1 MSRWSFLALLLI
13 LFIPIP
19 AAIVRGQADAV
30 DVELEYKFGEWIKI
44 RVIPPAD
51 ASDSS
56 FQAFLQTTDEEN
68 TWSSPVLQPG
78 DQEIEFQVNPN
89 EMHLRAFSNLVYWVE
104 MNTAGDQTVS
114 TAKTAFYYE
123 DNRFEWETRSQSPFE
138 VRWHEGDAAFGQ
150 NLLDIAQQ
158 GLVQVQTLMPLPT
171 PEKVSL
177 YAYANAADMRA
188 TLQTGTR
195 NWVGAHTDPDL
206 GVMVVSLPPG
216 PEQRLEM
223 ERQIPHEL
231 MHILLYQKVG
241 PAYIN
246 LPVWLNEGLASIAE
260 LYPNPDFRVLLE
272 SAYEKETLLPMQS
285 LCNSFPVDAAGAYL
299 AYAQAESF
307 TRYLH
312 QQYGSILLDQLVRQY
327 ANGLD
332 CERGIEVTLGST
344 MNQVEREWRRETLGE
359 DPWSTALS
367 NLAPWLVLL
376 GAVLAVPVVLIFV
389 TLRSKPAGRASEKQR

>member
-123 DNRFEWETRSQSPFE
+123 DNRFEWKTRSQSPFE
-138 VRWHEGDAAFGQ
+138 VRWHEA
-150 NLLDIAQQ
+150 
-158 GLVQVQTLMPLPT
+158 MPLLGRT
-171 PEKVSL
+171 CWISL
-177 YAYANAADMRA
+177 NKGWYRC
-188 TLQTGTR
+188 R
-195 NWVGAHTDPDL
+195 P
-206 GVMVVSLPPG
+206 
-216 PEQRLEM
+216 
-223 ERQIPHEL
+223 
-231 MHILLYQKVG
+231 
-241 PAYIN
+241 
-246 LPVWLNEGLASIAE
+246 
-260 LYPNPDFRVLLE
+260 
-272 SAYEKETLLPMQS
+272 
-285 LCNSFPVDAAGAYL
+285 
-299 AYAQAESF
+299 
-307 TRYLH
+307 
-312 QQYGSILLDQLVRQY
+312 
-327 ANGLD
+327 
-332 CERGIEVTLGST
+332 
-344 MNQVEREWRRETLGE
+344 
-359 DPWSTALS
+359 
-367 NLAPWLVLL
+367 
-376 GAVLAVPVVLIFV
+376 
-389 TLRSKPAGRASEKQR
+389 